1 MKPSSAPPPSSFGVK
16 PSAAPLCDRSEVEHE
31 PSVKVVEGEVDA
43 IPESPVE
50 SIADIPEEGGSL
62 VEVHS
67 SEDDGEEAA
76 RSLNRSLTHCPKSRH
91 CEICQIAKMTSRYH
105 RRRGDPNED
114 ETPPLHFGHQMRVA
128 I

>member
-50 SIADIPEEGGSL
+50 SLADIPEEGGHWSRFIL
-62 VEVHS
+62 
-67 SEDDGEEAA
+67 
-76 RSLNRSLTHCPKSRH
+76 PKMMVR
-91 CEICQIAKMTSRYH
+91 KRLD
-105 RRRGDPNED
+105 R
-114 ETPPLHFGHQMRVA
+114 
-128 I
+128 

>member
-16 PSAAPLCDRSEVEHE
+16 ASAAPLCDRSEV
-31 PSVKVVEGEVDA
+31 
-43 IPESPVE
+43 ESPVE

-76 RSLNRSLTHCPKSRH
+76 RSLNRSLTHCSKSRH
-91 CEICQIAKMTSRYH
+91 CEICQRAKMTSRWPIGIIY
-105 RRRGDPNED
+105 
-114 ETPPLHFGHQMRVA
+114 QSS
-128 I
+128 